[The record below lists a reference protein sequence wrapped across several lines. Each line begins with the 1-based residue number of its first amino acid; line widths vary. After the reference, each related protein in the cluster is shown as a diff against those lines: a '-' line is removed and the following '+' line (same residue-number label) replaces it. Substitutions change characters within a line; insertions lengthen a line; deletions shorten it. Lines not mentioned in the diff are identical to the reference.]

1 MKRIVLMVCFLCLFL
16 VSAAAADIIHL
27 KNGNIYEG
35 RIIKED
41 DEKMA
46 VKTSIMTIVL
56 NKNEVQAIQRDYP
69 SLDSRMATGEKFDI
83 VDVLKEKDEDSGIKV
98 IKREDLNFD

>member
-1 MKRIVLMVCFLCLFL
+1 MKKIVLMVCFFCLFL
-16 VSAAAADIIHL
+16 INAAAADIIYL

-46 VKTSIMTIVL
+46 FKTSIMTIIL
-56 NKNEVQAIQRDYP
+56 NKNEIQAIQRDYP
-69 SLDSRMATGEKFDI
+69 SLDSRVAAGETFDI
-83 VDVLKEKDEDSGIKV
+83 IDALKEKGEGSGIKV
-98 IKREDLNFD
+98 IKKEDLNFD